1 MRLLDIGGTLKHHMW
16 SVEGNPF
23 PLVEVTELPTLP
35 HLPYLVYA
43 QTVFLPVQASTYLET
58 AAHLYPDM
66 PTLDRM
72 PPEKFITR
80 AHVVQKEENPT

>member
-35 HLPYLVYA
+35 AIYQRVEA
-43 QTVFLPVQASTYLET
+43 
-58 AAHLYPDM
+58 
-66 PTLDRM
+66 
-72 PPEKFITR
+72 ITR
-80 AHVVQKEENPT
+80 DPAATSACNS